1 MRIRNAFLFLGVL
14 LTIGLLIIT
23 DPDLGLVQNLGV
35 GAGTIT
41 TFVFV
46 LKGVLGSLLLHINRK
61 AMFDYAIAD
70 FRVLGET
77 ANDTPQGAGLYAI
90 ALAIMTLAFAV
101 VIVGS
106 FSL

>member
-1 MRIRNAFLFLGVL
+1 MRMRNVFLFLGVL
-14 LTIGLLIIT
+14 LTIGLLTIT

-41 TFVFV
+41 TLVFV
-46 LKGVLGSLLLHINRK
+46 LKGILGSLLLHINRK

-70 FRVLGET
+70 FKVLGDT

-90 ALAIMTLAFAV
+90 ALAIMTMAFAI
-101 VIVGS
+101 VIIGS
-106 FSL
+106 FNL